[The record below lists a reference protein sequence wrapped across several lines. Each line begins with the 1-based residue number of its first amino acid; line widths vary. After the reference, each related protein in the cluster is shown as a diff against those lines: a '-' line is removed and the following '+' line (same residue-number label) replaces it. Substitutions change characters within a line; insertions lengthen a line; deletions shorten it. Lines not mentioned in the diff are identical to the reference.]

1 MAINKVSFNIAIPN
15 TTSSTGSTAMDSE
28 SKSLQNQLTIEQRRL
43 KQLSSDS
50 EMSAEEKAKELQEIQ
65 RQIAELNRKLRM
77 ERTEQTEE
85 EKKAAKEQEQKML
98 QQKELPEEAVSESQ
112 KETEASEK
120 VSGEMQNSVLSVQ
133 DVRIMFA
140 ADSLLQQDR
149 VRASADRV
157 KESREDVL
165 EVEIQLD
172 GLYGS
177 DTEAKEEKLSTLR
190 KEDAF
195 QPGIQEI
202 GTSRESGSAKT
213 GPKIIIRE

>member
-15 TTSSTGSTAMDSE
+15 TTSSTGSTTMDSE

-77 ERTEQTEE
+77 ERTEQAEE
-85 EKKAAKEQEQKML
+85 EKKVAKEQEQKAS
-98 QQKELPEEAVSESQ
+98 QQKELHEEAVSESQ

-120 VSGEMQNSVLSVQ
+120 VSEEMQESVLSVQ

-149 VRASADRV
+149 IRANVDRV
-157 KESREDVL
+157 KEGREGVL
-165 EVEIQLD
+165 ETEIQLD
-172 GLYGS
+172 GLYGI
-177 DTEAKEEKLSTLR
+177 DTEAKEEKLSALR

-195 QPGIQEI
+195 QPEIQEI
-202 GTSRESGSAKT
+202 GTSREYGSAKT
-213 GPKIIIRE
+213 SPKIIIRE